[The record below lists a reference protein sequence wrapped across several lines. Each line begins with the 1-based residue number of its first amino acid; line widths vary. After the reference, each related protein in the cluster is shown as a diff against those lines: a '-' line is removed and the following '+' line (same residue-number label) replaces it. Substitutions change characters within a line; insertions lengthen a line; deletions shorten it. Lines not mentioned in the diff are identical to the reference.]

1 MPVPVRRRFLP
12 SGGRAVINED
22 LFAQALEA
30 GDQDARHVLEILSRA
45 EKDPTARLQPGE
57 YETIERLQERWGVF
71 E

>member
-1 MPVPVRRRFLP
+1 
-12 SGGRAVINED
+12 VINED

-30 GDQDARHVLEILSRA
+30 GDQDACHVLEILSRA

-57 YETIERLQERWGVF
+57 YETIERFQERWGVF